1 MSKNNSEESFEDAA
15 AAEGQVCRVG
25 VRVPPFNAVE
35 PALWF
40 AQIEAQFV
48 LSKITSDDTKF
59 YYVAG
64 QLEAQYASEVRDV
77 IINPPAADKYMKIKT
92 ELIKRLSA
100 SQERRTRQ
108 LLLHEEL
115 GDRRPSQFLRHLQNL
130 AGSAATTDFVK
141 TLWTDRLPHNVQTI
155 VASQIDLPIDK
166 LADLADRVYELAPP
180 TPRGP
185 QVAST
190 SGTATTYTPAPSI
203 VHSSPANYAPAPSNE
218 AMAQQICELTRQV
231 ALLNAHCGRGRS
243 HLRSRS
249 SSPSR
254 RSSRSRS
261 RMPQPPPNHPHCF
274 YHFNFG
280 RNAYKCSE
288 PCSFKSENFP
298 GGRN

>member
-1 MSKNNSEESFEDAA
+1 MVNDNLEEHFDDAA

-25 VRVPPFNAVE
+25 VRVPPFNVVE

-48 LSKITSDDTKF
+48 LSKITSDETKF

-77 IINPPAADKYMKIKT
+77 IINPPAADKYIKIKT

-130 AGSAATTDFVK
+130 AGSAATNDFVK

-180 TPRGP
+180 TPRAP

-190 SGTATTYTPAPSI
+190 SGAATTYTPAPSF
-203 VHSSPANYAPAPSNE
+203 VHSPTAVYAPGPSTA
-218 AMAQQICELTRQV
+218 AMEQQICELTRQV
-231 ALLNAHCGRGRS
+231 ALLTAHYGRGRS
-243 HLRSRS
+243 HSRSRT

-280 RNAYKCSE
+280 RNAYKCSQ
-288 PCSFKSENFP
+288 PCSFNSENFP